1 MGLLRQRIHFAVS
14 SHDSL
19 GNAFLVCLLSDSR
32 ETPNAVKHFQKMRQK
47 EGWGEGIDG
56 LVLAWD
62 NDSDRVRAGTS
73 DFSRGNSRVIGTDA
87 VRMLLFNADGGRA
100 ETSGNGLC
108 CLGQA
113 VARITHRSNL
123 VLHVETDS
131 GHRVV
136 TVDNGLSETSNITT
150 TMGTPVIGRPDVNER
165 AVVAVRE
172 ISDHA
177 AFLDVGNPHVV
188 AQVDNLEVID
198 MTEVGH
204 LVMQRFGDVNV
215 ECFQIA
221 EDGASVEMKVWERG
235 VGVTE
240 ACGSGAVAVVALCES
255 WRLLTA
261 DNVPVWMP
269 GGAATVTVGEPMLFT
284 TYVEHMEN

>member
-113 VARITHRSNL
+113 VARITRRSNL

-177 AFLDVGNPHVV
+177 AFLDVGN
-188 AQVDNLEVID
+188 
-198 MTEVGH
+198 
-204 LVMQRFGDVNV
+204 
-215 ECFQIA
+215 
-221 EDGASVEMKVWERG
+221 
-235 VGVTE
+235 
-240 ACGSGAVAVVALCES
+240 LCRAYGKLDDAKF
-255 WRLLTA
+255 WWCQFCAIQTPCA
-261 DNVPVWMP
+261 I
-269 GGAATVTVGEPMLFT
+269 
-284 TYVEHMEN
+284 